1 MINAGQDVLQRAH
14 DRAEPHRLESIVCQ
28 SRADVPKEMAA
39 LLWFRI
45 DDSPTS
51 MHFPVYGSVT
61 RVSKGWAGP
70 GPQDGV
76 TPPLMTFSLDSAFY
90 VFDLVAN
97 WAYSRWSVIYPD
109 VYSRIIATE
118 AAYFDKVGYRTLH
131 GRCVCCTLCIV
142 SAQLLISGLR
152 VTWNRYTFTSY

>member
-1 MINAGQDVLQRAH
+1 
-14 DRAEPHRLESIVCQ
+14 VCQ

-45 DDSPTS
+45 GGSSTS
-51 MHFPVYGSVT
+51 VHFPVYGSVT

-76 TPPLMTFSLDSAFY
+76 TAPLMTFSLNSAFY
-90 VFDLVAN
+90 VFNLVAN

-109 VYSRIIATE
+109 AYSRIIATE
-118 AAYFDKVGYRTLH
+118 AAYFDKVGYHALH
-131 GRCVCCTLCIV
+131 CRSVSVLC
-142 SAQLLISGLR
+142 AYQLGWITEGLR
-152 VTWNRYTFTSY
+152 VALSLYTLCRTFLSVC